1 MSHSVSARVRQSFLV
16 CVLLVGAACGREP
29 DAPAPAAPAPIQ
41 VTASAVESRE
51 VDEVLR
57 VTGSFAADEE
67 SDVTSETSGQVAATP
82 VDVGSRVA
90 RGAVVVRLD
99 RREAELR
106 LRQTQAAEQQAVA
119 GLGQARAR
127 HALAQATANRYAN
140 LAETGDVSRTV
151 YEQVA
156 TEAETSRQQVATAE
170 AALAEVRSRVAL
182 AQKAANDTVIRA
194 PIDGF
199 VTARHVAVG
208 ESVTPATK
216 LLTIT
221 RIDPIRLLLS
231 VPATDAGR
239 ISTGQRVVAEVD
251 AYPNVPFEGTVTALN
266 PAISTSSRAMTV
278 EARIKNP
285 LGQLQPG
292 MFATAEIAQG
302 TSVAALVVPASA
314 IINDTNTNSVRAYVV
329 ENGAARLAIV
339 QAGEERDGMV
349 RILQGLSAGET
360 VATSNL
366 DRLFDG
372 APVEVSRVTSTAPST
387 PNR

>member
-151 YEQVA
+151 YDQVA

-302 TSVAALVVPASA
+302 TAVAALVVPASA
-314 IINDTNTNSVRAYVV
+314 IINDTNTNSVRAFVV